1 MRQKGIAYIVYYSHF
16 FFRVSH
22 RHCVI
27 RSYFIINCTR
37 FILVCV
43 FYFGDLE
50 NSYRIFTFCAK
61 TTKIDNKFA
70 LKFLLDY
77 EIRWKK
83 NIQENNIYFYT
94 LYLEIERPHASVSVS
109 FPIFVFPAIFIG
121 VTRLVLVFVGKIDK
135 RPSGI
140 CAADLHFSLLY
151 AADNT
156 DNR

>member
-83 NIQENNIYFYT
+83 QKTLVKREIYIFLHTLPRNRTTPRVCLCLFSHICISSYFYQSDA
-94 LYLEIERPHASVSVS
+94 P
-109 FPIFVFPAIFIG
+109 
-121 VTRLVLVFVGKIDK
+121 
-135 RPSGI
+135 
-140 CAADLHFSLLY
+140 CACVCG
-151 AADNT
+151 
-156 DNR
+156 